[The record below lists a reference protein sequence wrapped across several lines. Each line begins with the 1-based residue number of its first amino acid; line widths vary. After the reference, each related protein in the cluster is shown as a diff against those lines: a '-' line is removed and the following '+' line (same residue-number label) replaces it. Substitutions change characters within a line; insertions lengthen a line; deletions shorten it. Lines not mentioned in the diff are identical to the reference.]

1 MLFELYEAL
10 IEALEFREIE
20 PSSICRI
27 DSNVGFIWFKA
38 EDQTYSI
45 GISKVD
51 FDLDEY
57 AEKTANR

>member
-1 MLFELYEAL
+1 MLFKLYDAL
-10 IEALEFREIE
+10 VEALEFREIE
-20 PSSICRI
+20 PGSICRV

-45 GISKVD
+45 GITKVD

-57 AEKTANR
+57 AEKSASR